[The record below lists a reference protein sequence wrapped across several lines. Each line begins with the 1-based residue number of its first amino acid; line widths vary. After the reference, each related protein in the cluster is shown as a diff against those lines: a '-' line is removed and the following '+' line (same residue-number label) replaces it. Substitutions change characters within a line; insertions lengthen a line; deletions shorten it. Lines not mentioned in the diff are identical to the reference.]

1 MGGSRWMASLF
12 RIPWS
17 ADELPGLR
25 ISFAKIPAK
34 KTRCQSCG
42 EFIFVRDGRLM
53 TAQQIEQERTARI
66 RANDIQYLGFSVEQ
80 FQARDKALID
90 EAGHRPAFVDVIIS
104 LVEDMEA
111 ELKALDDD
119 ISKFQKLH
127 SLYLSTADILR
138 REGRDQ
144 RPMRRLGH
152 LFNAMLMQKIGFE
165 KLAFFA
171 PEGSCEQ
178 CVNLSGRIYSA
189 GEMIRFIMS
198 LSGDDTGLCCCY
210 INEAEKP

>member
-1 MGGSRWMASLF
+1 
-12 RIPWS
+12 
-17 ADELPGLR
+17 
-25 ISFAKIPAK
+25 
-34 KTRCQSCG
+34 
-42 EFIFVRDGRLM
+42 M
-53 TAQQIEQERTARI
+53 TAQKIEQERTARI
-66 RANDIQYLGFSVEQ
+66 RVNDIYYLGFSVEQ
-80 FQARDKALID
+80 FQAREKALID
-90 EAGHRPAFVDVIIS
+90 EAGHKPAFVDVIIS
-104 LVEDMEA
+104 MVEDMEA

-119 ISKFQKLH
+119 ISKFQKLR

-152 LFNAMLMQKIGFE
+152 LFEAMMMQRIGFK

-178 CVNLSGRIYSA
+178 CVRLSGKVYPA
-189 GEMIRFIMS
+189 DEMIRFIEN
-198 LSGDDTGLCCCY
+198 LSGDDPGLCCCY

>member
-1 MGGSRWMASLF
+1 
-12 RIPWS
+12 
-17 ADELPGLR
+17 
-25 ISFAKIPAK
+25 
-34 KTRCQSCG
+34 
-42 EFIFVRDGRLM
+42 M
-53 TAQQIEQERTARI
+53 TAQNIKQERTDRI
-66 RANDIQYLGFSVEQ
+66 RVNDINYLGFSLEQ
-80 FQARDKALID
+80 FKARDKALID
-90 EAGHRPAFVDVIIS
+90 EAGHKPAFVDVIIS

-119 ISKFQKLH
+119 ISKFQKLR

-152 LFNAMLMQKIGFE
+152 LYNAMLMQRIGFE
-165 KLAFFA
+165 KLAFFV

-178 CVNLSGRIYSA
+178 CVSLSGRTYPA
-189 GEMIRFIMS
+189 DDMIQFIKS
-198 LSGDDTGLCCCY
+198 LSGDDPGLCCCY